1 MADNVAITPGA
12 GATIA
17 ADDIAGV
24 LHQRIK
30 LSLGADGVAV
40 DAGAGAGVVGTDTQ
54 RVTLANDDV
63 LVARLPTSVGAKT
76 GALSLSVVPNTD
88 TTFPVGG
95 NIASGSADSGNP
107 AKVGGAYNSTKPTF
121 TTGQR
126 GDLQIGS
133 RGSVHV
139 SISAADA
146 VGNVKVASPGDALS
160 AGDTYFF
167 ANSALAAFNGTT
179 FDRMRGDV
187 NGLVI
192 QPHALTG
199 SRTQYAAAA
208 SGISNTTTAVT
219 MFAAAGGSL
228 RNYITGLQ
236 IMSDALGAATELA
249 IRDGAGGT
257 VIWRSKI
264 GTGGQAIINI
274 TFPVPLKGTAN
285 TLLEVVTLTASVT
298 GAVYINAQGFTAL

>member
-1 MADNVAITPGA
+1 MVDNVAITPGA
-12 GATIA
+12 GATVA
-17 ADDIAGV
+17 ADDVGGA
-24 LHQRIK
+24 LHQRVKI
-30 LSLGADGVAV
+30 SLGADGVAV

-76 GALSLSVVPNTD
+76 GAESLSVVPNSD

-95 NIASGSADSGNP
+95 NVAGGAADSGNP
-107 AKVGGAYNSTKPTF
+107 LKVGAVYNSTLPTYAS
-121 TTGQR
+121 GQR
-126 GDLQIGS
+126 TELQTGT
-133 RGSVHV
+133 RGHLNVTIFGPNSTN
-139 SISAADA
+139 SAIIITNADA
-146 VGNVKVASPGDALS
+146 TSNANSSLVTASFGYAYNGATWDRAR
-160 AGDTYFF
+160 GDT
-167 ANSALAAFNGTT
+167 S
-179 FDRMRGDV
+179 
-187 NGLVI
+187 GLVT

-199 SRTQYAAAA
+199 SRIQYPAAAG
-208 SGISNTTTAVT
+208 GINNTTTAVT

-236 IMSDALGAATELA
+236 IMADALGAATELA

-264 GTGGQAIINI
+264 GTSGQALVNI
-274 TFPVPLKGTAN
+274 DFPVPLKGTAN

-298 GAVYINAQGFTAL
+298 GAVYVNAQGFTAL